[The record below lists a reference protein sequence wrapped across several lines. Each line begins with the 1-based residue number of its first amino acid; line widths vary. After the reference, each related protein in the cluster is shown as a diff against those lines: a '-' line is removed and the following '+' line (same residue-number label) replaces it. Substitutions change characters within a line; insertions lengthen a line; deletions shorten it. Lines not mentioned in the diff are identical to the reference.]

1 MDEYTDISYVN
12 CRRIRKEKG
21 LSLRELSQRSG
32 LSTVYLSNYE
42 NGKANITI
50 ASLYAIAKALDTT
63 VNILLTPDESDDVV
77 LVPRNRRFALAET
90 SEDPEAVYQEFL
102 TRGSSF
108 DMQVTVMHLQPHTDS
123 GGAKTHDSDEF
134 VYILRGELVLHYGC
148 AGKTY
153 TLREGDFVYYSALQP
168 HYWENMSDEPLEF
181 LAVASRQ
188 EIGRAH
194 V

>member
-108 DMQVTVMHLQPHTDS
+108 DMQVTVMHLQPHMDS
-123 GGAKTHDSDEF
+123 GGAKMHDSDEF

-188 EIGRAH
+188 GF
-194 V
+194 

>member
-1 MDEYTDISYVN
+1 MEEYTDISYIN

-50 ASLYAIAKALDTT
+50 ASLYAIAKALGTT

-77 LVPRNRRFALAET
+77 LVPRNRRFAIAET
-90 SEDPEAVYQEFL
+90 SEDPESVYQEFL

-123 GGAKTHDSDEF
+123 GEAKTHDSDEF
-134 VYILRGELVLHYGC
+134 VYILRGELVLHYGT
-148 AGKTY
+148 GKTY

-168 HYWENMSDEPLEF
+168 HYWENMTDEPLEF

-188 EIGRAH
+188 GF
-194 V
+194 